1 MEDTD
6 RRKFEM
12 FARVK
17 EFGDAHGGAFAAN
30 SLGKE
35 LLGIISA
42 VVAELEGHAATQ
54 ASGGS
59 SARQGTAS
67 KAASRAALHDDL
79 EAINRTAVA
88 LSVETAGVG
97 EKFRMPRKASDQVLL
112 ATARSFATDA
122 AALKADFI
130 RYEMPADFLEDLAAD
145 IADFEGATSNRN
157 AGVGNQVAATAAID
171 EAVERGSKAVR
182 QLDSVV
188 RNKFRGD
195 AASLAAWGSAS
206 HTERTP
212 RSKQATTKTTTAPP
226 AAPAK

>member
-1 MEDTD
+1 MDD
-6 RRKFEM
+6 RERRRFEM
-12 FARVK
+12 FSRVK
-17 EFGDAHGGAFAAN
+17 AFGEARGDAFTAG

-35 LLGIISA
+35 LLGAVAA

-67 KAASRAALHDDL
+67 KAAARAALRDDL

-88 LSVETAGVG
+88 LGVETPGVG
-97 EKFRMPRKASDQVLL
+97 DKFRLPRNATDQVWL

-122 AALKADFI
+122 APLKAEFV
-130 RYEMPADFLEDLAAD
+130 RYEMPADFLADLAAD
-145 IADFEGATSNRN
+145 IADFERASGSQS

-171 EAVERGSKAVR
+171 EAIERGMKAIR

-195 AASLAAWGSAS
+195 ASALAAWQSAS
-206 HTERTP
+206 HTQRGA
-212 RSKQATTKTTTAPP
+212 RAKQPTTTTPTTETP
-226 AAPAK
+226 K

>member
-12 FARVK
+12 FTRVK
-17 EFGDAHGGAFAAN
+17 EFGDAHGNAFAAN

-35 LLGIISA
+35 LLGIIAA

-67 KAASRAALHDDL
+67 KAAARAALRDDL
-79 EAINRTAVA
+79 EAINRTAVS
-88 LSVETAGVG
+88 LGVETAGIG
-97 EKFRMPRKASDQVLL
+97 EKFRIPRNATDQMLL

-122 AALKADFI
+122 AALKADFV

-145 IADFEGATSNRN
+145 IADFEAATSSRN
-157 AGVGNQVAATAAID
+157 AGVGNRVAATAAID
-171 EAVERGSKAVR
+171 DAVERGSKAVR
-182 QLDSVV
+182 QLDSIV
-188 RNKFRGD
+188 RNKFRVD
-195 AASLAAWGSAS
+195 AATLAAWQSAS

-212 RSKQATTKTTTAPP
+212 RTKQVTTKTPATTP
-226 AAPAK
+226 AAPAS